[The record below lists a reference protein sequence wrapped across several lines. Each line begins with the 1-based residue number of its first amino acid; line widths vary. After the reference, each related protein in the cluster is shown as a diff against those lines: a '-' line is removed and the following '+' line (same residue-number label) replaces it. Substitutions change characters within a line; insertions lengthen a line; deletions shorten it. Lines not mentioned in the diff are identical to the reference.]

1 MAHHAIDVIAGGWTA
16 GEASWIGG
24 LEVEA
29 SGCEATTT
37 TRTEDV
43 FGRLVRLVRDNER
56 LQAELDATRARVRDA
71 FDYLAAP
78 NANPALALA
87 LLERLRLRRSALLA
101 HLRANRVEARELLGH
116 QAAGAGTDLGDD
128 SLN

>member
-1 MAHHAIDVIAGGWTA
+1 MAHQAIDAIAGGWSA
-16 GEASWIGG
+16 CDASWIGG

-29 SGCEATTT
+29 SGCEATTK
-37 TRTEDV
+37 TEDA

-56 LQAELDATRARVRDA
+56 LQAELDATRAKVRDA

-116 QAAGAGTDLGDD
+116 HAPGAGPDRGDD